1 VLLLFLLLEV
11 LLMCVGQPEFRYIA
25 PVTSAML
32 SWTMSFA
39 LCLQEVYIM
48 QQCSFDR
55 NIVQF
60 YGALKAAL
68 FSLLDYHWRSLSS

>member
-1 VLLLFLLLEV
+1 
-11 LLMCVGQPEFRYIA
+11 
-25 PVTSAML
+25 ML

-39 LCLQEVYIM
+39 FCLQEVYIM

-60 YGALKAAL
+60 YGALKVAL
-68 FSLLDYHWRSLSS
+68 FSLLEYHWRSLSN